1 MAVPTISSW
10 AKKKGIGLV
19 ATGDWTHPV
28 WLRELKANLIEDNE
42 GVYKLKEHA
51 SSAYML
57 KEHASSAYKIK
68 RQNDKTRFLLSTE
81 ISSIYS
87 QGGKTRRIHT
97 LIFAPDFE
105 AIDKINRELTVRGAN
120 LMSDGRPIIGLS
132 AKVVAQIALEADER
146 CLVIPAHAWTPWFS
160 LYGSK
165 SGFDSIE
172 ECFGDLEKNIYAIET
187 GLSSDPAMNWRIEE
201 LSSRRIISS
210 SDAHSPQKMGREA
223 TVFELPELNYENVR
237 QAIVGEGDSQI
248 LYTIEFYPE
257 EGKYHYTGHR
267 KCEVTYSPN
276 EARKKGIICPVCTK
290 PLTVGVMS
298 RVETLAKIEVET
310 ESETDEAGVRWIK
323 DKNRKRTPY
332 VMLVPLMEIIAE
344 ALKVGTGSKQVA
356 GVYEQLV
363 NTFDNEFNIL
373 LKTPLSEMEKAA
385 DAKVV
390 EGIKKVRSGDISI
403 KPGYDGVFGEVMIWK
418 EEDKNE
424 ESVSDQTTLF

>member
-42 GVYKLKEHA
+42 GVYKLKE
-51 SSAYML
+51 L
-57 KEHASSAYKIK
+57 ASSAYKTK

-81 ISSIYS
+81 VSSIYS
-87 QGGKTRRIHT
+87 QGGKTRRIHA

-120 LMSDGRPIIGLS
+120 LMSDGRPIMGLS
-132 AKVVAQIALEADER
+132 AKVVAQIVLEADER

-187 GLSSDPAMNWRIEE
+187 GLSSDPAMNWRVEE
-201 LSSRRIISS
+201 LNSRRILSS

-237 QAIVGEGDSQI
+237 QAIIGEGDSQI

-267 KCEVTYSPN
+267 KCEVAYSPN

-298 RVETLAKIEVET
+298 RVETLAKTEVET

-344 ALKVGTGSKQVA
+344 ALKVGAGSKQVA

-363 NTFDNEFNIL
+363 NTFDNEFNVL
-373 LKTPLSEMEKAA
+373 LKIPLSEMGKVA

>member
-42 GVYKLKEHA
+42 GVYKLKE
-51 SSAYML
+51 L
-57 KEHASSAYKIK
+57 ASSAYKTK

-81 ISSIYS
+81 VSSIYS
-87 QGGKTRRIHT
+87 QGGKTRRIHA

-120 LMSDGRPIIGLS
+120 LMSDGRPIMGLS
-132 AKVVAQIALEADER
+132 AKVVAQIVLEADER

-187 GLSSDPAMNWRIEE
+187 GLSSDPAMNWRVEE
-201 LSSRRIISS
+201 LNSRRILSS

-298 RVETLAKIEVET
+298 RVETLAKTEVET

-344 ALKVGTGSKQVA
+344 ALKVGAGSKQVA
-356 GVYEQLV
+356 SVYEQLV

-373 LKTPLSEMEKAA
+373 LKIPLSEMGKVA